1 MLTPKQCQ
9 ELTALRSLQDI
20 LLLRRQTPIIS
31 LSGLVKTEGEKKTL
45 ATLTLYFIT
54 LSLQLKGLKNNLNQ
68 HDMEQLATLFLQ
80 EFGGF
85 SLLDVHLLCRRI
97 FTGYYGNLYE
107 SLHPHKVFCF
117 AREYIVEMN
126 QTATQLPFHHDKPAL
141 LNQYLQATTTKDLEI
156 IPCNKW

>member
-68 HDMEQLATLFLQ
+68 HDMEQLATLF
-80 EFGGF
+80 
-85 SLLDVHLLCRRI
+85 
-97 FTGYYGNLYE
+97 
-107 SLHPHKVFCF
+107 F
-117 AREYIVEMN
+117 ARIWGV
-126 QTATQLPFHHDKPAL
+126 
-141 LNQYLQATTTKDLEI
+141 
-156 IPCNKW
+156 